1 MHALHEAGK
10 GRGCDIVVAN
20 LTRFGDLLQ
29 SQPLFEDL
37 HDSGFRVGLLCLE
50 NFAPALPLLRHV
62 DAAWSLPGASLM
74 ALLDKDWREAASR
87 LFSLADGIR
96 REGAPRCV
104 INLTATLSARLLA
117 KLIAPS
123 HEAILGFGVDG
134 EGFGV
139 NRGIWSTFLCGTTL
153 CRQNAPFNIA
163 DMFRMV
169 AAPLLPP
176 EIINRPGVFTLAS
189 PEGEALEHAGRL
201 LEAPA
206 RLPGARRPS
215 GYIAMQLG
223 ASAERRQ
230 WPAAHFAALGDMLW
244 EKAELCPVLLGAPA
258 EHELGN
264 AYAKLAGGPYVNA
277 IGKTDIPQLAALLT
291 QCRLLVTNDTGT
303 MHLAAGLGLPCL
315 AFFLATAQPWDTG
328 PYIENSLCLEP
339 ALACHP
345 CPFGQACP
353 HDGIC
358 REQIAPEAVL
368 GPILSHL
375 SGAGWEHGVGSDL
388 RRQARI
394 WLTGGTDKGG
404 FAEIKSISGHEREDR
419 TLWLRRQ
426 RRFWRHILDDLDDR
440 PSRTMESA
448 SLPGC
453 SPAFLEQVLPV
464 LSQAAR
470 VFGMLGEQGRIIDKS
485 PMAGQLFLR
494 NCERAQTLLDGCPQ
508 LRSLGYFWRSLRME
522 LGGRMEDLLR
532 LVDTLTAHLN
542 RLAVD
547 LASGTDIA

>member
-1 MHALHEAGK
+1 MHALHEGGK

-37 HDSGFRVGLLCLE
+37 HDSGFKVGLLCLE

-87 LFSLADGIR
+87 LLSLADGIR
-96 REGAPRCV
+96 RAATPRCV

-123 HEAILGFGVDG
+123 PDAILGFGVDA

-176 EIINRPGVFTLAS
+176 EILNRPGVFTLAS
-189 PEGEALEHAGRL
+189 PGGDAQEHATRL
-201 LEAPA
+201 LETPD

-230 WPAAHFAALGDMLW
+230 WPVAHFAALGDMLW
-244 EKAELCPVLLGAPA
+244 EKAALCPVLLGAPA
-258 EHELGN
+258 EHELGK
-264 AYAKLAGGPYVNA
+264 AYAMLAKGPYVNA

-328 PYIENSLCLEP
+328 PYIKNSLCLEP

-353 HDGIC
+353 HDGLC
-358 REQIAPEAVL
+358 RKQITPEAVL

-394 WLTGGTDKGG
+394 WLTGENDRG
-404 FAEIKSISGHEREDR
+404 FAGIESVSGHEHEDR
-419 TLWLRRQ
+419 TLWLRQQ
-426 RRFWRHILDDLDDR
+426 RRFWRHILDDLDGR
-440 PSRTMESA
+440 SSRALASPSPHGYST
-448 SLPGC
+448 
-453 SPAFLEQVLPV
+453 AFLEEVRPV

-470 VFGMLGEQGRIIDKS
+470 LFGMLAEQGRIIKKS
-485 PMAGQLFLR
+485 PLAGQLFLR

-532 LVDTLTAHLN
+532 LVDTLAAHLN
-542 RLAVD
+542 RLTD
-547 LASGTDIA
+547 ELTSGTNIA